1 MLTELI
7 IKYNS
12 IIDILPDKV
21 SDLDNDTYLLMR
33 QICDIVSLLYS
44 EAVV

>member
-12 IIDILPDKV
+12 IINILPDKAH
-21 SDLDNDTYLLMR
+21 DLDEDTYLLMR
-33 QICDIVSLLYS
+33 QICDMVALLCS